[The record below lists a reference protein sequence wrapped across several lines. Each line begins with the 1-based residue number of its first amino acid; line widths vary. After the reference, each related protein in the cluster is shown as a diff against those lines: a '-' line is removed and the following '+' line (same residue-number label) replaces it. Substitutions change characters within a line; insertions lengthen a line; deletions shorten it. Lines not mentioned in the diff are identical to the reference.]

1 MKQPHHHINS
11 VIFKG
16 DRPLPGSHPFLN
28 FARKIAQA
36 TSMRRPVDIQ
46 LGLARGS
53 TVVAV
58 REKQQHALQK
68 IKWLLPNLLSVNR
81 REAALWRQPFTAL
94 MSYLQPPNRKGI
106 TNDEKLCQDK
116 LEQLIKDVL
125 SHIDAKQDSSDLNEL
140 RPRLIA
146 FLDAKEREEGDEKE
160 EEEEELEP
168 L

>member
-53 TVVAV
+53 TVVVAH
-58 REKQQHALQK
+58 EKQQQTLQK
-68 IKWLLPNLLSVNR
+68 IKWMLPNLLSLNR

-94 MSYLQPPNRKGI
+94 LSYLQPPNRKSI
-106 TNDEKLCQDK
+106 TNDDKVCQDK

-146 FLDAKEREEGDEKE
+146 FLDAKEKE
-160 EEEEELEP
+160 EEEEEKEEKVEDL
-168 L
+168 